1 MRMPLSVLDLALVTD
16 GETSA
21 TGLAAATKLA
31 QLADRLGFTRFWV
44 AEHHNMSSVA
54 STEPPVLMAHLA
66 ANTEQIRVG
75 SGGVMLPN
83 HAPLVVAEQF
93 AMLEALYPGRV
104 DLGIGRA
111 PGTDR
116 NTMMALRR
124 TSDGSEEDQFPQHV
138 LEVMA
143 LLGDVRI
150 EGGLHEQFKA
160 TPLLASTPLVALLGS
175 SGFSARLAGL
185 LGLPFGFA
193 HHFGMGGTTQA
204 AEIYRENFRPSPALA
219 EPHLIVTAV
228 AVCANTGVAADALM
242 DSHRLFKYGLR
253 TGQAIGFL
261 SHDDAVNHPAVE
273 AARSQPPNAIYGTPT
288 TVVEG
293 LEVLAEETGATELMV
308 TVPVP
313 NLNERLESLEL
324 LGNAWGL
331 NSKSDRALAVG

>member
-1 MRMPLSVLDLALVTD
+1 MPLSVLDLALVAS

-21 TGLAAATKLA
+21 AGLAATTRLA

-66 ANTEQIRVG
+66 ASTEQIRVG

-93 AMLEALYPGRV
+93 AMLEALYPDRV

-150 EGGLHEQFKA
+150 EGGLHEHFKA
-160 TPLLASTPLVALLGS
+160 TPFLTSTPLVALLGS

-193 HHFGMGGTTQA
+193 HHFGMGGTMQA

-228 AVCANTGVAADALM
+228 AVCADTDVAADALM
-242 DSHRLFKYGLR
+242 DSHRLFRYGLR
-253 TGQAIGFL
+253 TGQTIGFL
-261 SHDDAVNHPAVE
+261 SHDDAMNHPALQ
-273 AARSQPPNAIYGTPT
+273 AARAQPPNAIYGAAE

-324 LGNAWGL
+324 LADAWGL